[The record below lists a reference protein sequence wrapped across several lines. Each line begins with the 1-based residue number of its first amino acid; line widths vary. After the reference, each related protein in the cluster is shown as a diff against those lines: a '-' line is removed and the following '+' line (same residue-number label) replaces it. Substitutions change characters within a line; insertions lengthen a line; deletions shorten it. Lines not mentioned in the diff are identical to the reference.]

1 MTSKELIY
9 EVKNERGQV
18 RASFI
23 TRWEAEKFAE
33 EHKGLVVVER
43 EALVF
48 LKDRR

>member
-1 MTSKELIY
+1 MTNKELIY

-23 TRWEAEKFAE
+23 TRWKAQKFAE
-33 EHKGLVVVER
+33 EHKGYVVVER